1 MAITNTAANTAL
13 RFLSSN
19 QSSAANS
26 MGKLSSGTR
35 IVKASDDAAGLA
47 VGTKLKADVTALK
60 QAKNNAGQA
69 TSMLQVA
76 DGGLS
81 QVSDILLRM
90 KSLSVQAQSGSVTD
104 KERGY
109 INKEFSALTSQ
120 IDDIADQTKFSG
132 TNLLSTNG
140 TDPSTADGTGLD
152 FQVGV
157 LSSEKI
163 TVKTAAVDTTTLG
176 INADKVDTAADA
188 TTASDNLDAAIE
200 TVIGARAD
208 VGAQISRFEF
218 AGANLATSIENLD
231 AAKSTIMDVD
241 MASEMSAFSAK
252 NVQTQASVAM
262 LAQANQLPQQML
274 RLLN

>member
-19 QSSAANS
+19 QSSAASS

-109 INKEFSALTSQ
+109 INKEFAALTSQ

-132 TNLLSTNG
+132 TNLLSDNG

-188 TTASDNLDAAIE
+188 TTASDNLDTAIE
-200 TVIGARAD
+200 TVIEGRAD
-208 VGAQISRFEF
+208 VGAQISRFEY